1 MTRTVSLERKTA
13 ETEIS
18 LTLNL
23 DGEGKYQVQ
32 TGIGFFDH
40 MLAHLAY
47 HGCFDLSLV
56 ARGDLEIDAHHTVED
71 VGIVFGAALAKA
83 VGAKEGIAR
92 YGNALVPM
100 DEALV
105 LAVLDLSGR
114 PFLGYTLP
122 VTGKVGEIFEV
133 ELAKEFFQAVSRAG
147 LNIHLQ
153 MLAGENRHHILEAA
167 FKAFGR
173 ALREAVSLDQRRV
186 GIPSTKGRLI

>member
-1 MTRTVSLERKTA
+1 MTRTVTLERKTA

-18 LTLNL
+18 LSLNL

-40 MLAHLAY
+40 LLAHLAY
-47 HGCFDLSLV
+47 HGCFDLSLA

-71 VGIVFGAALAKA
+71 VGIVFGSALTKA
-83 VGAKEGIAR
+83 VGDKKGIAR

-105 LAVLDLSGR
+105 LAVVDLSGR

-122 VTGKVGEIFEV
+122 VDGKVGEAFEV

-147 LNIHLQ
+147 LNIHLR
-153 MLAGENRHHILEAA
+153 MLAGENRHHILEAS

-173 ALREAVSLDQRRV
+173 ALREAVSLDPRRV
-186 GIPSTKGRLI
+186 GVPSTKGRLI